1 VLLNDTAWRLG
12 NEVGTRIFPTQFG
25 KLRDWDFVGCPPS
38 APPPPN
44 QPPFRFC
51 TSVSVG
57 DGRLAGRDRL
67 WQSPRSRR
75 PVRVRNQAASER
87 RALDTPPSLIL
98 SYRPASRKPAWLVRA
113 RFSTASRA
121 RKGRFRSVSSNLSSL
136 TLDLPKTQGHGPTK
150 MIGRSLHTLAFIATC
165 TASLPDW
172 SKNATVRH
180 AEELSA
186 HHHGEPGHVELP
198 LALLWSERR
207 QPVAPFVLVVVML
220 TIASLC
226 MLVLAL
232 AAVRRA
238 LLLDDGTADGKP
250 ATAVPALRIS
260 TKLKELASET
270 VPLSPSL
277 QPTELHPTQS
287 HVVVISAC
295 PQPLRLPS
303 SLAP

>member
-1 VLLNDTAWRLG
+1 
-12 NEVGTRIFPTQFG
+12 
-25 KLRDWDFVGCPPS
+25 
-38 APPPPN
+38 
-44 QPPFRFC
+44 
-51 TSVSVG
+51 
-57 DGRLAGRDRL
+57 
-67 WQSPRSRR
+67 
-75 PVRVRNQAASER
+75 
-87 RALDTPPSLIL
+87 
-98 SYRPASRKPAWLVRA
+98 
-113 RFSTASRA
+113 
-121 RKGRFRSVSSNLSSL
+121 
-136 TLDLPKTQGHGPTK
+136 